1 MEDLIENQGLC
12 HIVIHISNF
21 LDAKSLAQCSLVSQS
36 WRGLVERQWLSL
48 QLEHIKTKPK
58 EFLDFKDWSEEPEDP
73 DMIIINSTI
82 SDQFPKWNQVMD
94 HFKKERM
101 ERLKDFVEQMWIYI
115 KDEEIQLTTIQDPW
129 LHAIR
134 NQNKKLPELLD
145 VCGIDP

>member
-1 MEDLIENQGLC
+1 MEDLIENPGLC

-21 LDAKSLAQCSLVSQS
+21 LDAKSLAQCRLVSQS

-48 QLEHIKTKPK
+48 QLEHIKDWKAEAIEK
-58 EFLDFKDWSEEPEDP
+58 EV
-73 DMIIINSTI
+73 IIINSTI

-94 HFKKERM
+94 HFKKVRM

-134 NQNKKLPELLD
+134 KQNRKLPELLD